1 MAFSEKLA
9 PINSPKKI
17 RHQILPASGF
27 ARETIR
33 DKGQF
38 WTPEWVAEAM
48 TSYVLLD
55 QCPILFDPAVGEGV
69 FYQTAKKLNSEL
81 GYTPKLFGYEVDS
94 EVLKQAIK
102 NGLSSQDLA
111 NVQISD
117 FVLNPPKQK
126 FSAIVSN
133 PPYIRHHRLSQ
144 EKKIFLK
151 QFSKNL
157 VGFSVDGRAGFHVYF
172 FLRALESLAENGR
185 LAFIM
190 PADVCEGVFAEKL
203 WKWITQRFCLEC
215 VVTFT
220 SEATP
225 FPDVDTNPLIFFIK
239 KSRPQTDFI
248 WVKCKKPWTK
258 DLRNLIISNFQQK
271 TESLEVHKRKIEE
284 GIKVGLSRS
293 PENKPEGIELSQF
306 ARVMRGI
313 ATGAN
318 DFFFFTRAQAKE
330 KNIPAEFLQTAIG
343 RTRDIETEE
352 VTFENIESLEKKG
365 RPTLLFSPDGRKLE
379 DFPRDVKNYLLKG
392 EEIGLPE
399 KSLISQRK
407 PWYRMEKRTPPT
419 FLFAYLGRRNV
430 RFVKNT
436 IGVLPLTGFLCVYSL
451 SQNNN
456 FNENLW
462 LALNH
467 PDTLFNLQFVGKSY
481 GSGAIKVEP
490 RSLEKLIISN
500 HIIEKFNLPKLSL
513 F

>member
-9 PINSPKKI
+9 PINSSKKI
-17 RHQILPASGF
+17 RHQMLPPSGF
-27 ARETIR
+27 ARETLR
-33 DKGQF
+33 NKGQF

-55 QCPILFDPAVGEGV
+55 KSPILFDPAVGEGV
-69 FYQTAKKLNSEL
+69 FYQTAKKLNSEQ
-81 GYTPKLFGYEVDS
+81 GYTPKFLGYEIDS
-94 EVLKQAIK
+94 EVLMQAPN
-102 NGLSSQDLA
+102 NGLSLQDLA
-111 NVQISD
+111 GVEISD

-144 EKKIFLK
+144 EKKSLLK
-151 QFSKNL
+151 QFSQNL

-172 FLRALESLAENGR
+172 FLRALESLADNGR

-190 PADVCEGVFAEKL
+190 PADVCEGIFAEKL
-203 WKWITQRFCLEC
+203 WKWITRNFCLEC
-215 VVTFT
+215 VVNFT

-248 WVKCKKPWTK
+248 WAKCKQSWTK
-258 DLRNLIISNFQQK
+258 DLKNFVISNFLQK
-271 TESLEVHKRKIEE
+271 VDSLEIHQRKIEE
-284 GIKVGLSRS
+284 GVKTGLSRS
-293 PENKPEGIELSQF
+293 PENKPEGVELLQF

-318 DFFFFTRAQAKE
+318 EFFFLTRTQAKE
-330 KNIPAEFLQTAIG
+330 KNIPAEFLQIAVG
-343 RTRDIETEE
+343 RTRDIESEE
-352 VTFENIESLEKKG
+352 ITFEEIDALDKKG

-379 DFPRDVKNYLLKG
+379 DFPSDVRNYLLKG
-392 EEIGLPE
+392 ERLGLPE
-399 KSLISQRK
+399 KALISQRK
-407 PWYRMEKRTPPT
+407 PWYRMEKRVPPT

-451 SQNNN
+451 WQDND
-456 FNENLW
+456 FNESLW

-490 RSLEKLIISN
+490 RSLEKLIIPS
-500 HIIEKFNLPKLSL
+500 HIIKKFNLPKASL

>member
-9 PINSPKKI
+9 PINSSKKI
-17 RHQILPASGF
+17 RHQILPSSGF
-27 ARETIR
+27 ARETLR
-33 DKGQF
+33 NKGQF

-48 TSYVLLD
+48 TGYVLLD
-55 QCPILFDPAVGEGV
+55 KSPVLFDPAVGEGV

-81 GYTPKLFGYEVDS
+81 GYTPKLFGYEIDS

-102 NGLSSQDLA
+102 TGLSSEDLA
-111 NVQISD
+111 NVQLSD
-117 FVLNPPKQK
+117 FVLDPPKQK

-133 PPYIRHHRLSQ
+133 PPYIRHHRLGR
-144 EKKIFLK
+144 EKKLLLK
-151 QFSKNL
+151 QFSQNL
-157 VGFSVDGRAGFHVYF
+157 VGFSIDGRAGFHVYF

-203 WKWITQRFCLEC
+203 WKWIARNFCLEC
-215 VVTFT
+215 VVSFS

-225 FPDVDTNPLIFFIK
+225 FPDVDTNPLIFFIR
-239 KSRPQTDFI
+239 KSRPQTDFL

-258 DLRNLIISNFQQK
+258 DLKNFAASNFKQK
-271 TESLEVHKRKIEE
+271 SESLEIHQRQIEE
-284 GIKVGLSRS
+284 GIKTGLSRS
-293 PENKPEGIELSQF
+293 PENKPDGIELSQF
-306 ARVMRGI
+306 VRVMRGI

-318 DFFFFTRAQAKE
+318 DFFFFTREQAKE

-343 RTRDIETEE
+343 RTRDIESEE
-352 VTFENIESLEKKG
+352 ITLKDIDSLDKKG

-379 DFPRDVKNYLLKG
+379 DFPRDVRYYLLKG
-392 EEIGLPE
+392 EELGLPE
-399 KSLISQRK
+399 KALISQRK
-407 PWYRMEKRTPPT
+407 PWYRMERRVPPT
-419 FLFAYLGRRNV
+419 FLFAYLGRRNI
-430 RFVKNT
+430 RFVKNS

-451 SQNNN
+451 SKDEN
-456 FNENLW
+456 FNKNLW

-490 RSLEKLIISN
+490 RSLEKLIIPN
-500 HIIEKFNLPKLSL
+500 NIIKKFNLPKLSL

>member
-1 MAFSEKLA
+1 MDFSEKLA
-9 PINSPKKI
+9 PVNSSKKI
-17 RHQILPASGF
+17 RHQTLPSSGV
-27 ARETIR
+27 ARETLR
-33 DKGQF
+33 NKGQF

-55 QCPILFDPAVGEGV
+55 KSPILFDPAVGEGV
-69 FYQTAKKLNSEL
+69 FYQTAKKLKSEL
-81 GYTPKLFGYEVDS
+81 GYTPKLFGYEIDS
-94 EVLKQAIK
+94 EVLRQAVK
-102 NGLSSQDLA
+102 NGLLPQDLE
-111 NVQISD
+111 NVKVSD
-117 FVLNPPKQK
+117 FVLDSSDQK

-133 PPYIRHHRLSQ
+133 PPYIRHHRLGL
-144 EKKIFLK
+144 EKKLLLK
-151 QFSKNL
+151 QFCTNL
-157 VGFSVDGRAGFHVYF
+157 IGYSVDGRAGFHVYF
-172 FLRALESLAENGR
+172 FLRALELLAENGK

-190 PADVCEGVFAEKL
+190 PADVCEGIFAEKL
-203 WKWITQRFCLEC
+203 WKWITRNFCLEC

-239 KSRPQTDFI
+239 KTQPKTDFL
-248 WVKCKKPWTK
+248 WVKCKRSWTK
-258 DLRNLIISNFQQK
+258 DLKNFVISNFSQK
-271 TESLEVHKRKIEE
+271 ADSLEIHQIKIEE
-284 GIKVGLSRS
+284 GIKTGLSRS
-293 PENKPEGIELSQF
+293 PENKPEGIEVSQF

-343 RTRDIETEE
+343 RTRDIESEE
-352 VTFENIESLEKKG
+352 ITFEDIDALDKRG

-379 DFPRDVKNYLLKG
+379 DFPHNVKDYLLKG
-392 EEIGLPE
+392 EALGLPE
-399 KSLISQRK
+399 KALISQRK
-407 PWYRMEKRTPPT
+407 PWYRMEKRVPPT
-419 FLFAYLGRRNV
+419 FLFSYLGRRNI
-430 RFVKNT
+430 RFVKNS
-436 IGVLPLTGFLCVYSL
+436 ISVLPLTGFLCVYSH
-451 SQNNN
+451 SQDDK

-467 PDTLFNLQFVGKSY
+467 SDTLFNLQFVGKSY

-490 RSLEKLIISN
+490 RSLEKLIIPN

>member
-9 PINSPKKI
+9 PINSSKKI
-17 RHQILPASGF
+17 RHQLLPSSGF
-27 ARETIR
+27 ARETLR
-33 DKGQF
+33 NKGQF

-48 TSYVLLD
+48 LSYVLLD
-55 QCPILFDPAVGEGV
+55 KSPILFDPAVGEGV
-69 FYQTAKKLNSEL
+69 FYQTAKKLNAEL
-81 GYTPKLFGYEVDS
+81 GYTPKLFGYEIDS
-94 EVLKQAIK
+94 EVLTQAIK

-111 NVQISD
+111 NVQVSD
-117 FVLNPPKQK
+117 FVSNPPKQK

-144 EKKIFLK
+144 EKKLFLK
-151 QFSKNL
+151 KFSQNL
-157 VGFSVDGRAGFHVYF
+157 VDFSVDGRAGFHVYF

-190 PADVCEGVFAEKL
+190 PADVCEGIFAEKL
-203 WKWITQRFCLEC
+203 WRWITQNFCLES

-239 KSRPQTDFI
+239 KSRPHTDFLWI
-248 WVKCKKPWTK
+248 KCKKPWAK
-258 DLRNLIISNFQQK
+258 DLKKLVASDFKQK
-271 TESLEVHKRKIEE
+271 SESLEIHQRKISE
-284 GIKVGLSRS
+284 GIKTGLSRS
-293 PENKPEGIELSQF
+293 PENKPDGVELSQF

-318 DFFFFTRAQAKE
+318 EFFFFTRAQAKE

-343 RTRDIETEE
+343 RTRDIESEE
-352 VTFENIESLEKKG
+352 ISFEDIDALDKKG

-379 DFPRDVKNYLLKG
+379 DFPCDVKDYLLKG
-392 EEIGLPE
+392 EELGLPE
-399 KSLISQRK
+399 KALISQRK
-407 PWYRMEKRTPPT
+407 PWYKMEKRVPPT
-419 FLFAYLGRRNV
+419 FLFAYLGRRNI
-430 RFVKNT
+430 RFVKNS
-436 IGVLPLTGFLCVYSL
+436 IGVLPLTSFLCVYSL
-451 SQNNN
+451 SKDEN

-467 PDTLFNLQFVGKSY
+467 SDTLFNLQFVGKSY

-490 RSLEKLIISN
+490 RSLEKLIIPN
-500 HIIEKFNLPKLSL
+500 HIVEKFYLPKLSL

>member
-9 PINSPKKI
+9 QINSSKKI
-17 RHQILPASGF
+17 RHQILPSSGF
-27 ARETIR
+27 ARETLR
-33 DKGQF
+33 NKGQF

-55 QCPILFDPAVGEGV
+55 KSSILFDPSVGEGV
-69 FYQTAKKLNSEL
+69 FYQTAKKLNTEL

-102 NGLSSQDLA
+102 NDLSSQDLA

-133 PPYIRHHRLSQ
+133 PPYIRHHRLGQ
-144 EKKIFLK
+144 EKKLFLK
-151 QFSKNL
+151 KFSQNL

-172 FLRALESLAENGR
+172 FLRALESLAANGR

-190 PADVCEGVFAEKL
+190 PADVCEGIFAEKL
-203 WKWITQRFCLEC
+203 WKWITRNFCLEA

-220 SEATP
+220 PEATP

-239 KSRPQTDFI
+239 KSRPQTDFL

-258 DLRNLIISNFQQK
+258 DLKNFVISSFKQK
-271 TESLEVHKRKIEE
+271 SESLEIHQRKIAE
-284 GIKVGLSRS
+284 GIKTGLSRS
-293 PENKPEGIELSQF
+293 PENKPDGVELSQF

-313 ATGAN
+313 ATGSN
-318 DFFFFTRAQAKE
+318 EFFFFTREQAKE
-330 KNIPAEFLQTAIG
+330 KNIPAEFLKIAIG
-343 RTRDIETEE
+343 RTRDIESEE
-352 VTFENIESLEKKG
+352 ITFEDIDALDKKG

-379 DFPRDVKNYLLKG
+379 DFSCDVRNYLLKG
-392 EEIGLPE
+392 ERLGLPE
-399 KSLISQRK
+399 KALISQRK
-407 PWYRMEKRTPPT
+407 PWYRMEKRVPPT
-419 FLFAYLGRRNV
+419 FLFAYLGRRNI
-430 RFVKNT
+430 RFVKNS
-436 IGVLPLTGFLCVYSL
+436 IGVLPLTGFLCVYSH
-451 SQNNN
+451 SQDDK
-456 FNENLW
+456 FNETLW
-462 LALNH
+462 LGLNH

-490 RSLEKLIISN
+490 RSLEKLIIPN
-500 HIIEKFNLPKLSL
+500 HIIKKFNLPKLSL

>member
-1 MAFSEKLA
+1 MAFSEKLE
-9 PINSPKKI
+9 PINSSTKI
-17 RHQILPASGF
+17 RHQILPPTGV
-27 ARETIR
+27 ARETLR
-33 DKGQF
+33 NKGQF

-55 QCPILFDPAVGEGV
+55 KSSILFDPAVGEGI

-81 GYTPKLFGYEVDS
+81 GYTPKLFGYEIDS
-94 EVLKQAIK
+94 DILLQSIK
-102 NGLSSQDLA
+102 NGLSSQDLS
-111 NVQISD
+111 NVIISD

-126 FSAIVSN
+126 FSAIISN
-133 PPYIRHHRLSQ
+133 PPYIRHHRISRG
-144 EKKIFLK
+144 KKLLLK
-151 QFSKNL
+151 QFSQSL
-157 VGFSVDGRAGFHVYF
+157 TGFSVDGRAGFHVYF
-172 FLRALESLAENGR
+172 FLRALELLAENGR
-185 LAFIM
+185 LTFIM
-190 PADVCEGVFAEKL
+190 PADVCEGIFAEKL
-203 WKWITQRFCLEC
+203 WRWVRRNFCLEC

-239 KSRPQTDFI
+239 KSHPQPDFL
-248 WVKCKKPWTK
+248 WVKCKKAWTK
-258 DLRNLIISNFQQK
+258 DLKNFVVSDFKQK
-271 TESLEVHKRKIEE
+271 ADSLEIYQRKVEE
-284 GIKVGLSRS
+284 GIKTGLSRS
-293 PENKPEGIELSQF
+293 AENKPDGIEFSQF

-330 KNIPAEFLQTAIG
+330 KNIPDEFLQTAIG
-343 RTRDIETEE
+343 RTRDIESEE
-352 VTFENIESLEKKG
+352 ITFEDIDALDKKG

-379 DFPRDVKNYLLKG
+379 DFPIDVKNYLLKG
-392 EEIGLPE
+392 EKLGLPE
-399 KSLISQRK
+399 KALISQRK
-407 PWYRMEKRTPPT
+407 PWYRMEKRVPPT
-419 FLFAYLGRRNV
+419 FLFAYLGRRNI
-430 RFVKNT
+430 RFVKNS

-451 SQNNN
+451 SQDKH

-490 RSLEKLIISN
+490 RSLEKLVIPN
-500 HIIEKFNLPKLSL
+500 HIIEKFDLPKLSL